1 MWSELPIGRHRAE
14 MGAWVNRKMSGAGA
28 TAEDMTKLEGLK
40 RLLEAIP
47 EESDWHYIDVYLHC
61 RVEGGRVRLSQEQK
75 EAIGDVN
82 KVKAITKC
90 DEFTTFG
97 KRGGS
102 ITEHTTA
109 VELLEGHAS
118 PPRGSWGVTSK
129 CISFAQDLAKDV
141 HNTKK
146 VYVTREAA
154 GQFMRRFGEEV
165 ENGRDIVVRGRVV
178 DGNFVLPGR
187 ARQWREWREY
197 RWCNKQMFCT
207 ENCERPI
214 VVVGVHGCSSSTPN
228 SSSTGSALCHR
239 PAVASTRSSTTITI
253 TWCIAAPW
261 CTSQQQ

>member
-1 MWSELPIGRHRAE
+1 MATVEGLFDSTLKTQEITHGQHNSKNRPLSKTNYGKVKDVWSELPIGRHRAE

-165 ENGRDIVVRGRVV
+165 ENGRETTVRHSYEALGPR
-178 DGNFVLPGR
+178 D
-187 ARQWREWREY
+187 
-197 RWCNKQMFCT
+197 
-207 ENCERPI
+207 
-214 VVVGVHGCSSSTPN
+214 TPMKRMWDN
-228 SSSTGSALCHR
+228 TGGAMVSAAKKLFTGGDNQ
-239 PAVASTRSSTTITI
+239 S
-253 TWCIAAPW
+253 
-261 CTSQQQ
+261 